1 MDVMMGLLASPK
13 MIVSVSF
20 LLYQLLG
27 LFHKRNL
34 CMPPKNWLNYAK
46 LRISYG
52 ALGNQDVSYYEYIA
66 SMGSSEQQLLIN
78 GIKPMGVTP
87 SGLVSN
93 SLTWE
98 KVYTKNI
105 GLDLNFFNN
114 RLTFS
119 GDIYRRDTKDMLT
132 KGKTLPSVLGALEP
146 RINAADMKTEGWEI
160 SLGWRDLFNL
170 GN

>member
-1 MDVMMGLLASPK
+1 
-13 MIVSVSF
+13 
-20 LLYQLLG
+20 
-27 LFHKRNL
+27 
-34 CMPPKNWLNYAK
+34 
-46 LRISYG
+46 
-52 ALGNQDVSYYEYIA
+52 
-66 SMGSSEQQLLIN
+66 
-78 GIKPMGVTP
+78 MGVTP

-170 GN
+170 GNKPFSYNVKFILSDNRSFITRFDNPTGNLDD